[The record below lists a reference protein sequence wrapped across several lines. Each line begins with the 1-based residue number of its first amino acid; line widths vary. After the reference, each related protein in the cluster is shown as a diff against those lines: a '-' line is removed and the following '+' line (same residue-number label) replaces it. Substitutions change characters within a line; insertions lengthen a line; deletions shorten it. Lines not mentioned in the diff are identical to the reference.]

1 MKRIKTYWLL
11 LLALVYTATAVL
23 SVGQTQAR
31 YVNTADWDTVLGEA
45 EAMVTSDLLQSVTDP
60 DVTVLLGEMPQDTY
74 RIPITLES
82 GADVEGELTW
92 EVQQPGYLTVEMSVD
107 DAALAIE
114 EPEAQSEEKENLIHL
129 EAGKPTTIVMNLI
142 PEENI
147 FAAPRPAEQVLV
159 TVRWGDVLQG
169 NFLVEFPAV
178 EEEPEVTEPEATEPE
193 VTEPEVTEP
202 EATEPEVT
210 EPEVTEPEVTEP
222 EVTEPEVTEPEVTE
236 PEVTEPG
243 VTEPEVTEPEVTEP
257 EATEPEATESEE
269 TEPQATESESTEP
282 QLADSGTTEPASGD
296 YENNETEPTDPA
308 LAESAAT
315 DPTALESGDTD
326 PVSDL
331 SENGDDQDQASS
343 EVSGTES
350 SEEANEESDDS
361 VEPTVPN
368 DGENASAALEET
380 TDTSGTGDEQ
390 DQESGDETEEPG
402 TETPGTEDPGTE
414 TPPTEEPGGASGDL
428 NEEEEP
434 PAPADP
440 VEIEVVA
447 DECVD
452 ADSRLTV
459 QIVPPNDVEKLQLGL
474 GNSISPTEGS
484 EETTETVLG
493 AFPRFLCYSDNGGE
507 HYYMLY
513 HTGLIEVAVS
523 AEGTLPLLLDFS
535 RTEIEGEELVIAV
548 SGLRGESL
556 VGSGSAV
563 VSIKPQ
569 ERAELSSCLLS
580 EQQPLRVDIPE
591 SWNEYTSEVVI
602 EVLSC
607 IWNEEGTTCEMEYSP
622 VEPEE
627 IGLKLETETDTGA
640 LILEIGDVLP
650 PAGTYRISIHWTSE
664 EECVAEMQ
672 ENFFINYLAY
682 HKVVETGGAEQ

>member
-147 FAAPRPAEQVLV
+147 FTAPRPAEQVLV

-178 EEEPEVTEPEATEPE
+178 EEEPEVTEPE
-193 VTEPEVTEP
+193 V
-202 EATEPEVT
+202 
-210 EPEVTEPEVTEP
+210 
-222 EVTEPEVTEPEVTE
+222 
-236 PEVTEPG
+236 
-243 VTEPEVTEPEVTEP
+243 
-257 EATEPEATESEE
+257 TESEE

-296 YENNETEPTDPA
+296 SENNETEPTDPA

-315 DPTALESGDTD
+315 DPTALEPGDTD

-350 SEEANEESDDS
+350 SEEVNEESDDS
-361 VEPTVPN
+361 VEPTAPN
-368 DGENASAALEET
+368 DGEDASAALEET

-390 DQESGDETEEPG
+390 DQEFGDETEEPG
-402 TETPGTEDPGTE
+402 TETPGTENPGTE

-452 ADSRLTV
+452 ADNRLTV

-563 VSIKPQ
+563 VSVKPQ

-591 SWNEYTSEVVI
+591 SWKEYTSEVVI

>member
-147 FAAPRPAEQVLV
+147 FTAPRPAEQVLV

-202 EATEPEVT
+202 EATEPE
-210 EPEVTEPEVTEP
+210 
-222 EVTEPEVTEPEVTE
+222 
-236 PEVTEPG
+236 
-243 VTEPEVTEPEVTEP
+243 
-257 EATEPEATESEE
+257 ATEPEATESEE

-296 YENNETEPTDPA
+296 SENNETEPTDPA

>member
-60 DVTVLLGEMPQDTY
+60 EVTVLLGEMPQDTY

-147 FAAPRPAEQVLV
+147 FTAPRPAEQVLV

-222 EVTEPEVTEPEVTE
+222 EVTEPEVTEPEV
-236 PEVTEPG
+236 
-243 VTEPEVTEPEVTEP
+243 
-257 EATEPEATESEE
+257 TESEE

-350 SEEANEESDDS
+350 SEEVNEESDDS
-361 VEPTVPN
+361 VEPTAPN
-368 DGENASAALEET
+368 DGEDASAALEET
-380 TDTSGTGDEQ
+380 TDTSGTGDDQ

-414 TPPTEEPGGASGDL
+414 TPPTEEPGGDSGDL

-434 PAPADP
+434 LAPADP

-591 SWNEYTSEVVI
+591 SWSEYTSEVVI

-640 LILEIGDVLP
+640 LILEIDDVLP

>member
-45 EAMVTSDLLQSVTDP
+45 EAMVTSDFLQSVTDP

-147 FAAPRPAEQVLV
+147 FTAPRPAEQVLV

-178 EEEPEVTEPEATEPE
+178 EEEPE
-193 VTEPEVTEP
+193 
-202 EATEPEVT
+202 ATEPEVT

-222 EVTEPEVTEPEVTE
+222 EVTEQ
-236 PEVTEPG
+236 
-243 VTEPEVTEPEVTEP
+243 EVTEP
-257 EATEPEATESEE
+257 EATEPEVTESEE

-296 YENNETEPTDPA
+296 SENNETEPTDPA

-343 EVSGTES
+343 EVSGTEF
-350 SEEANEESDDS
+350 SEEVNEVSDDS
-361 VEPTVPN
+361 VEPTAPN
-368 DGENASAALEET
+368 DGEDASAALEET

-402 TETPGTEDPGTE
+402 TETH
-414 TPPTEEPGGASGDL
+414 PTEEPGGDGGDI

-434 PAPADP
+434 LAPADP

-452 ADSRLTV
+452 ADNRLTV

-523 AEGTLPLLLDFS
+523 AEGPLPLLLDFS

>member
-31 YVNTADWDTVLGEA
+31 YVNTADWDMVLGEA
-45 EAMVTSDLLQSVTDP
+45 EAMVTSDFLQSVTDP

-114 EPEAQSEEKENLIHL
+114 EPEVQSEEKENLIHL

-159 TVRWGDVLQG
+159 TVRWGNVLQG

-178 EEEPEVTEPEATEPE
+178 EEEPEATEPEVTEPE

-222 EVTEPEVTEPEVTE
+222 EATEPEVTEPEVTE
-236 PEVTEPG
+236 PEV
-243 VTEPEVTEPEVTEP
+243 
-257 EATEPEATESEE
+257 TESEE

-296 YENNETEPTDPA
+296 SENNETEPTDPA

-350 SEEANEESDDS
+350 SEEVNEVSDDS
-361 VEPTVPN
+361 VEPTAPN
-368 DGENASAALEET
+368 DGEDASAALEET

-390 DQESGDETEEPG
+390 DQEFGDETEEPG
-402 TETPGTEDPGTE
+402 TETPGTENPGTE

-452 ADSRLTV
+452 ADNRLTV

>member
-31 YVNTADWDTVLGEA
+31 YVNTADWDMVLGEA
-45 EAMVTSDLLQSVTDP
+45 EAMVTSDFLQSVTDP

-114 EPEAQSEEKENLIHL
+114 EPEVQSEEKENLIHL

-147 FAAPRPAEQVLV
+147 FTAPRPAEQVLV
-159 TVRWGDVLQG
+159 TVRWGNVLQG

-178 EEEPEVTEPEATEPE
+178 EEEPEATEPEVTEPEVTEPEVTEPEATEPE
-193 VTEPEVTEP
+193 ATEPEATEPEATEPEVTEP

-210 EPEVTEPEVTEP
+210 EPEVTEPEVTES
-222 EVTEPEVTEPEVTE
+222 EE
-236 PEVTEPG
+236 
-243 VTEPEVTEPEVTEP
+243 
-257 EATEPEATESEE
+257 TESEE

-296 YENNETEPTDPA
+296 SENNETEPTDPA

-350 SEEANEESDDS
+350 SEEVNEVSDDS
-361 VEPTVPN
+361 VEPTAPN
-368 DGENASAALEET
+368 DGEDASAALEET

-390 DQESGDETEEPG
+390 DQEFGDETEEPG
-402 TETPGTEDPGTE
+402 TETPGTENPGTE

-452 ADSRLTV
+452 ADNRLTV

>member
-1 MKRIKTYWLL
+1 M
-11 LLALVYTATAVL
+11 
-23 SVGQTQAR
+23 
-31 YVNTADWDTVLGEA
+31 
-45 EAMVTSDLLQSVTDP
+45 
-60 DVTVLLGEMPQDTY
+60 
-74 RIPITLES
+74 
-82 GADVEGELTW
+82 
-92 EVQQPGYLTVEMSVD
+92 
-107 DAALAIE
+107 
-114 EPEAQSEEKENLIHL
+114 
-129 EAGKPTTIVMNLI
+129 
-142 PEENI
+142 
-147 FAAPRPAEQVLV
+147 
-159 TVRWGDVLQG
+159 
-169 NFLVEFPAV
+169 
-178 EEEPEVTEPEATEPE
+178 
-193 VTEPEVTEP
+193 
-202 EATEPEVT
+202 
-210 EPEVTEPEVTEP
+210 
-222 EVTEPEVTEPEVTE
+222 
-236 PEVTEPG
+236 
-243 VTEPEVTEPEVTEP
+243 
-257 EATEPEATESEE
+257 
-269 TEPQATESESTEP
+269 
-282 QLADSGTTEPASGD
+282 
-296 YENNETEPTDPA
+296 
-308 LAESAAT
+308 AESAAT

-350 SEEANEESDDS
+350 SEEVNEVSDDS
-361 VEPTVPN
+361 VEPTAPN
-368 DGENASAALEET
+368 DGEDASAALEET
-380 TDTSGTGDEQ
+380 TDTSGTDDEQ
-390 DQESGDETEEPG
+390 NQESGDETEEPG

-414 TPPTEEPGGASGDL
+414 TPPTEEPGGNSGDI

-523 AEGTLPLLLDFS
+523 AEGPLPLLLDFS

>member
-147 FAAPRPAEQVLV
+147 FTAPRPAEQVLV

-202 EATEPEVT
+202 EATEPEAT
-210 EPEVTEPEVTEP
+210 EPEA
-222 EVTEPEVTEPEVTE
+222 
-236 PEVTEPG
+236 
-243 VTEPEVTEPEVTEP
+243 TEP

-296 YENNETEPTDPA
+296 SENNETEPTDPA